1 MTFQKV
7 SQCYRR
13 AWGGREAGGQE
24 GSWGREGGSSERR
37 TWRDTSSRDR
47 HLGRHIAK
55 ARLSSIGASYFRKGH
70 GSQRNRAA
78 GDIGRRNRGALATL
92 ADVIASPATLA
103 DVIATPGTL
112 ADVIRRWVHVPI
124 LSVLGTSCTDF
135 VGFRYIMY
143 RFCRF

>member
-1 MTFQKV
+1 M
-7 SQCYRR
+7 
-13 AWGGREAGGQE
+13 
-24 GSWGREGGSSERR
+24 ERH

-55 ARLSSIGASYFRKGH
+55 ARLSSIGASYFRMGH
-70 GSQRNRAA
+70 SSQCNRAT
-78 GDIGRRNRGALATL
+78 GNIGRRNLGALATL

-135 VGFRYIMY
+135 AGFRYMHVPILPVLGTCTDFAGFRYMY
-143 RFCRF
+143 RFPGF